1 MNTQPKQDD
10 FALSPTH
17 SVVDEIVRCFDPV
30 EVNAIVNHPKVRPYL
45 GGSDLE
51 PLDLTNF
58 VRDPANYALRYEGFL
73 ALFHAKMPGLYEV
86 HTQAL
91 PASRGAVVAAGAP
104 AMATWMFTRTNAIEL
119 VTRIPDDNDAARELA
134 VFNGFSLEFRCGTG
148 WIAPEGNFPVDWY
161 RLGITD
167 WMARADGLIE
177 RGQWFHREIEAAC
190 QRAGIKREDH
200 PDDETHDRYVGAAAE
215 MILHGHTVKGIH
227 FINRYSAIVG
237 NPPVVLLNDSP
248 LVIHIGDCAVRLDG
262 GRLEIVKSQ

>member
-1 MNTQPKQDD
+1 MSIQPETAEFDM
-10 FALSPTH
+10 SPTLA
-17 SVVDEIVRCFDPV
+17 VVDQIVRSFDPV

-45 GGSDLE
+45 GGPDLE

-58 VRDPANYALRYEGFL
+58 VRNPANYALRYEGFL

-104 AMATWMFTRTNAIEL
+104 AMATWMFTRTTAIEL

-134 VFNGFSLEFRCGTG
+134 MFNGFELEFRRDTG
-148 WIAPEGNFPVDWY
+148 WQTLEGDFPVDWY
-161 RLGITD
+161 RLGIIE

-177 RGQWFHREIEAAC
+177 RGQWFHREIDAAC
-190 QRAGIKREDH
+190 KRAGVKREDH
-200 PDDETHDRYVGAAAE
+200 PDDEVHDRYVGAAAE
-215 MILHGHTVKGIH
+215 MILHGQVVKGIH
-227 FINRYSAIVG
+227 FINRYSSIVG

-248 LVIHIGDCAVRLDG
+248 LVIHIGDVAVRVDG
-262 GRLEIVKSQ
+262 ERFEVVKSQ